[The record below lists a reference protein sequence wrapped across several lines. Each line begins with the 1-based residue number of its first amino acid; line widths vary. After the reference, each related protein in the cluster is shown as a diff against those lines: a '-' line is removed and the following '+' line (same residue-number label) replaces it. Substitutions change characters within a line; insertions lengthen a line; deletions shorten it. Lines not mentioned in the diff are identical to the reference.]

1 MNRMNVLGRIALA
14 GAAVGIIVV
23 LLHWLAR

>member
-1 MNRMNVLGRIALA
+1 MNRINTLGRIALA
-14 GAAVGIIVV
+14 GAAAGIIVV

>member
-1 MNRMNVLGRIALA
+1 MNRINTLGRIALA